1 MNRYDERDNLWGI
14 DSNDRRWFQALTL
27 AGGVIASI
35 MMAFLEIEYRAS
47 DAAPNTVARNILLSI
62 GASFAAGFV
71 SWAILQAKELTM
83 AIADWIREATEKRRQ
98 RLRDEGR
105 SQGLIEGIR
114 QGRNEGLIEGRGE
127 GRIEGRGEGYLM
139 GYEDATEGKPPQ
151 PPTNGTSPNGSGDNG
166 ELK

>member
-1 MNRYDERDNLWGI
+1 MNRYEDRDNLWGI

-35 MMAFLEIEYRAS
+35 MMAFLEIEYRAV

-62 GASFAAGFV
+62 GASFVAAGFV

-83 AIADWIREATEKRRQ
+83 AIADWIRDANEKRKRELVAEALE
-98 RLRDEGR
+98 R
-105 SQGLIEGIR
+105 
-114 QGRNEGLIEGRGE
+114 GRNEGLIK

-139 GYEDATEGKPPQ
+139 GYEDRDKGKPPQ
-151 PPTNGTSPNGSGDNG
+151 PPTNGANPNGSGDNG
-166 ELK
+166 ASK

>member
-1 MNRYDERDNLWGI
+1 MQRYDERDNLWGI

-35 MMAFLEIEYRAS
+35 MMAFLEIEYRAD
-47 DAAPNTVARNILLSI
+47 DATPNTVARNILLSI
-62 GASFAAGFV
+62 GASFVAAGFV

-98 RLRDEGR
+98 RLRDEG
-105 SQGLIEGIR
+105 
-114 QGRNEGLIEGRGE
+114 
-127 GRIEGRGEGYLM
+127 YDM
-139 GYEDATEGKPPQ
+139 GYDDGAEGKPRRRPS
-151 PPTNGTSPNGSGDNG
+151 TNGTNRNGNSGNSDNG

>member
-35 MMAFLEIEYRAS
+35 MMAFLEIEYRAG
-47 DAAPNTVARNILLSI
+47 DATPNTVARNILLSI
-62 GASFAAGFV
+62 GASFVAAGFV

-83 AIADWIREATEKRRQ
+83 AIADWIRDANEKRKRELVAEALE
-98 RLRDEGR
+98 RGRREGR
-105 SQGLIEGIR
+105 IEGH
-114 QGRNEGLIEGRGE
+114 NEGLIEGRGE
-127 GRIEGRGEGYLM
+127 GYDM
-139 GYEDATEGKPPQ
+139 GYDDGAEGKPRRRPS
-151 PPTNGTSPNGSGDNG
+151 TNGTNRNGNSDNG

>member
-35 MMAFLEIEYRAS
+35 IMAFLEIEYRAS
-47 DAAPNTVARNILLSI
+47 DAAPNTVTRNILLSI
-62 GASFAAGFV
+62 GASFVAAGFV

-83 AIADWIREATEKRRQ
+83 AIADWIRDANEKRKRELVAEALE
-98 RLRDEGR
+98 R
-105 SQGLIEGIR
+105 
-114 QGRNEGLIEGRGE
+114 GRNEGLIK
-127 GRIEGRGEGYLM
+127 GRIEGRGEGYDM
-139 GYEDATEGKPPQ
+139 GYDDRDQGKPRRR
-151 PPTNGTSPNGSGDNG
+151 PTNGTSPNSDGDNG

>member
-1 MNRYDERDNLWGI
+1 MNRYEDRDNLWGI

-35 MMAFLEIEYRAS
+35 MMAFLEIEYRAG

-62 GASFAAGFV
+62 GASFVAAGFV

-98 RLRDEGR
+98 RLRDEG
-105 SQGLIEGIR
+105 
-114 QGRNEGLIEGRGE
+114 
-127 GRIEGRGEGYLM
+127 YDM
-139 GYEDATEGKPPQ
+139 GYDDGAEGKPRRRPS
-151 PPTNGTSPNGSGDNG
+151 TNGTNRNGNSGNSDNG

>member
-27 AGGVIASI
+27 AGGVVASI

-62 GASFAAGFV
+62 GASFVAVGFV

-83 AIADWIREATEKRRQ
+83 AIADWIRDANEKRKRELVAEALE
-98 RLRDEGR
+98 R
-105 SQGLIEGIR
+105 
-114 QGRNEGLIEGRGE
+114 GRNEGLIK

-139 GYEDATEGKPPQ
+139 GYEDATEGKPLQ
-151 PPTNGTSPNGSGDNG
+151 PPTNGTSPNGNGDNG